1 MEIEQTRIQMLMEIG
16 FLAAGRGEINA
27 AETIFNGIKALRP
40 ESESPLIGLAV
51 ARMNAGNN
59 QEAIAILRDR
69 ALALNPLSDMANSFL
84 GLALKLEGLNS
95 QADSI
100 LEGVVA
106 GNGDPGAVSMARAL
120 LAENT
125 L

>member
-16 FLAAGRGEINA
+16 FLAAGKGEIKA
-27 AETIFNGIKALRP
+27 SETIFTGISALRP
-40 ESESPLIGLAV
+40 ESESPRIGLAV
-51 ARMNAGNN
+51 ARMNAGKN
-59 QEAIAILRDR
+59 QEAIAILRDQ
-69 ALALNPLSDMANSFL
+69 ASDMAKSFL

-95 QADSI
+95 EASSI

-106 GNGDPGAVSMARAL
+106 GNGEPKAVEMARAL
-120 LAENT
+120 LEENA